1 MNERQTTLEQIQV
14 SYQQEESNLH
24 MIQAKI
30 QELERIIQEEEE
42 KKKAYQHQLT
52 SIENV
57 TSFFLF
63 LRIEKLA
70 FKRYNS
76 IQEDSDRRE
85 KRNMEKEERRITTAD
100 S

>member
-14 SYQQEESNLH
+14 SYQQEESNIH

-52 SIENV
+52 LIENV
-57 TSFFLF
+57 TSF
-63 LRIEKLA
+63 
-70 FKRYNS
+70 S
-76 IQEDSDRRE
+76 I
-85 KRNMEKEERRITTAD
+85 
-100 S
+100 